1 MPKFCSPE
9 SGLLLCRVELMW
21 SSCGVVLSNKIE
33 RTQNYALRI
42 IFQKRPRTSSAEL
55 REAAGWT
62 TLKTRRHNAM
72 LCKVHW
78 CLRSRGPSYLTCKFH
93 TNSNL
98 NYTTTR
104 GANKIHLL
112 RPNTNFYRSTFEFI
126 GAHDKL
132 TIISHKRRNINS
144 TQIFKHALKGLVS

>member
-1 MPKFCSPE
+1 
-9 SGLLLCRVELMW
+9 MW
-21 SSCGVVLSNKIE
+21 NSCGVVLSNKIE
-33 RTQNYALRI
+33 RIQNYALRI
-42 IFQKRPRTSSAEL
+42 IFQKPPRRSSAEL

-72 LCKVHW
+72 FCKVHR
-78 CLRSRGPSYLTCKFH
+78 CLRSQGPSYLTRKFH

-98 NYTTTR
+98 NYATIR

-112 RPNTNFYRSTFEFI
+112 RPNTNFYRSTFEFM
-126 GAHDKL
+126 GAQAYNNLPQEIRD
-132 TIISHKRRNINS
+132 INS